1 MRATNLWACAAV
13 LGLAATV
20 RAGDWQAIPL
30 DQVTKD
36 KPGYGGLS
44 GVVVD
49 HDNGDVYVYV
59 SDLGLFRSKDQ
70 GKTWSGSAHGPTEGP
85 HGAARLPADRPD
97 RQAQRIMAA
106 ATVYGGPVAA
116 GNWATTASGGR

>member
-1 MRATNLWACAAV
+1 M
-13 LGLAATV
+13 

-49 HDNGDVYVYV
+49 HDSGDVYVFV

-70 GKTWSGSAHGPTEGP
+70 GKTWA
-85 HGAARLPADRPD
+85 AARPRRRPRAGRSSPA
-97 RQAQRIMAA
+97 
-106 ATVYGGPVAA
+106 VC
-116 GNWATTASGGR
+116 